1 MNQRNKE
8 QHNIRQNLP
17 TAEKVNL
24 FLISIFVFEL
34 QGFFF
39 FFLISELQGLIQRFK
54 VSTIIML

>member
-24 FLISIFVFEL
+24 FLISIFVIEL

-39 FFLISELQGLIQRFK
+39 FFDKRAPRLDPKI
-54 VSTIIML
+54 

>member
-34 QGFFF
+34 QGFY
-39 FFLISELQGLIQRFK
+39 FLISKLQGLIQRFK
-54 VSTIIML
+54 AQ